1 LWRGRKKILALVG
14 SKCKRCGIPQ
24 YPPHNVCVNPA
35 CGARGEREDYRFSD
49 RKARIFTY
57 TADYLAVNPDPP
69 QVYAM
74 IQFEGGGRSLFDV
87 TDCAPE
93 ELKVDMPVEM
103 SFRKQYHDEIR
114 GIHNYWWKAVP
125 PRG

>member
-1 LWRGRKKILALVG
+1 M
-14 SKCKRCGIPQ
+14 
-24 YPPHNVCVNPA
+24 
-35 CGARGEREDYRFSD
+35 EDYRFSD
-49 RKARIFTY
+49 KKARIFTY
-57 TADYLAVNPDPP
+57 TEDNLAISPDPP

-87 TDCAPE
+87 TDCTLE

-103 SFRKQYHDEIR
+103 SFRKQYHDEAR